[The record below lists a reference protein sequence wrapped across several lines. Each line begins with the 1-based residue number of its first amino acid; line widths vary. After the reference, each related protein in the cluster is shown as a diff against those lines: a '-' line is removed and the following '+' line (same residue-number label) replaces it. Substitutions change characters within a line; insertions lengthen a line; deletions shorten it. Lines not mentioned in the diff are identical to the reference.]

1 MVLSDHSHN
10 FVRLHYIFPWQ
21 QRMFYWMVWFMVFN
35 AIFNNISVISW
46 RSVLLVEEIGVPL
59 ENHRP
64 VASHRQTLS
73 HIVGRC
79 IRVCFVVKLLLFS
92 LLHFLSFFFFFFPLF
107 SCQFWKI
114 VLPHTGSIQKTYI
127 PLSDPPLKIVPPP
140 ACRSTRLLL
149 KHAP

>member
-1 MVLSDHSHN
+1 
-10 FVRLHYIFPWQ
+10 
-21 QRMFYWMVWFMVFN
+21 
-35 AIFNNISVISW
+35 
-46 RSVLLVEEIGVPL
+46 
-59 ENHRP
+59 
-64 VASHRQTLS
+64 
-73 HIVGRC
+73 
-79 IRVCFVVKLLLFS
+79 LFS